1 MFAAANPFRNPSFNA
16 QSNAYR
22 QIGVTSAVDGA
33 NPHRLVA
40 MLYDGLLES
49 IAQARGALRS
59 GNVELKCRSVSRA
72 VRIVEE
78 GLKGALDINSGGD
91 LAANLNILYG
101 YLSQRLTMANLHN
114 DETMLQECANLVQP
128 LRDAWMQIGVQSIEP
143 ATKRVVNG

>member
-1 MFAAANPFRNPSFNA
+1 MFAAANPFRNPSFNP

-59 GNVELKCRSVSRA
+59 GNVELKCR
-72 VRIVEE
+72 IVEE

-91 LAANLNILYG
+91 LATNLNILYG

-114 DETMLQECANLVQP
+114 DEAMLQECANLVQP

-143 ATKRVVNG
+143 ATKRVANG